1 MLDFTNLETL
11 LNFLKL
17 AYSRGQGRLA
27 GENTPSHP
35 GSRRRSTT
43 DALGFSSH
51 HQLSCASLRHLP
63 HEELAT
69 WHTNRSLWASR
80 TPSRPPAG
88 QLPAPA
94 RSAPAGLLPA
104 PVRSDCPPRPPGDNG
119 APARGQR
126 PLPPCG
132 QAPTAGRK
140 GRAAAADPR
149 NGAGPEATDRGRRA
163 RSEEPGERPP
173 TAVR

>member
-80 TPSRPPAG
+80 TPSTPPAG
-88 QLPAPA
+88 QLPVPA

-126 PLPPCG
+126 PPPPCG
-132 QAPTAGRK
+132 QAPTA
-140 GRAAAADPR
+140 DPR
-149 NGAGPEATDRGRRA
+149 SRRSARGHRPGTQGAKRGAGRTAARRGRRA
-163 RSEEPGERPP
+163 TPP
-173 TAVR
+173 L